1 MSVCACECVCVC
13 LLRAARC
20 RNSKLVRKR
29 LQPTSALASQLLWSS
44 FDLHRTVNCGR
55 YFPIVGGRRP
65 PKRGMPREN
74 WFAPVLNLHGVE
86 TTGGSCRQTE
96 RLQRQEAS
104 RWDSLAGLAGYL
116 YIANWCD
123 FDSWPDYVCARSL
136 SYFSHN
142 KPSGQALPHAAPSL
156 CLPACLPGTQ

>member
-1 MSVCACECVCVC
+1 MLRWWCWQGPVQFDIVTVAATQFFMSVCACECVCVC

-65 PKRGMPREN
+65 PKRGMPRERTGLLPFWICMAWRPQVVLADRQRGCTARGTSMGFVSRVSRISIYSQLV
-74 WFAPVLNLHGVE
+74 WFWFMA
-86 TTGGSCRQTE
+86 
-96 RLQRQEAS
+96 RL
-104 RWDSLAGLAGYL
+104 
-116 YIANWCD
+116 C
-123 FDSWPDYVCARSL
+123 VC
-136 SYFSHN
+136 
-142 KPSGQALPHAAPSL
+142 
-156 CLPACLPGTQ
+156 TQFILFFAQ